1 MDAHQHRE
9 FAAHWRSAFGRVSAI
24 PFVFLGVGLYRA
36 WLSIFFRFDAFP
48 GIGVSDYFLFE
59 SAIGIAS
66 LALAFAAGR
75 MGPLWQRPRTHVA
88 CAALMTAGAAL
99 LSFGCF
105 ALESPALRIGGLV
118 LGGAGLG
125 ALILMWAEFY
135 GSLNPLRVALY
146 HALAISLGEAIKW
159 LFMGLD
165 TSHLVIFAIA
175 LPPVCFACVHAS
187 MKRLPEKQ
195 LGRPSVTGDAK
206 SIPWKPIVLMAT
218 CTFAAAFGALPNQP
232 LVGGNIAGA
241 LFVTALVF
249 FGVLSASK
257 WFNFDTVYQLAF
269 PLFIVGFLFVM
280 PAFGGNGQIMA
291 FCYDAGYTML
301 SMYIMIVL
309 SNITYRF
316 GVSAVWLNGIERGI
330 RYLVELAG
338 WLTFFVASSHLGQN
352 ESGTLYDAIA
362 IVVVLAFL
370 VIFFTERGLSAKWGI
385 VLDDSLEDESKAS
398 QSAMRASDLSRSF
411 GLTPREEEVLQLL
424 AQHMTVADIERALFV
439 SQGTVKAHISHIY
452 RKIGIHSKG
461 ELFDLLEGGR

>member
-1 MDAHQHRE
+1 MDAYRNPG
-9 FAAHWRSAFGRVSAI
+9 FAAYWRSAFGRVSSI
-24 PFVFLGVGLYRA
+24 PLVFLGVGLYRA

-48 GIGVSDYFLFE
+48 KIGVSDYFLFE
-59 SAIGIAS
+59 SAIGVAS
-66 LALAFAAGR
+66 LALAFTAGN
-75 MGPLWQRPRTHVA
+75 GGALWQRPRAHLA
-88 CAALMTAGAAL
+88 GAALMTAGAAL
-99 LSFGCF
+99 LSLGCF
-105 ALESPALRIGGLV
+105 AVESPALRIGGLV

-125 ALILMWAEFY
+125 SLIIMWAEFY

-146 HALAISLGEAIKW
+146 HALAISVGEAIKL
-159 LFMGLD
+159 LFMGLN
-165 TSHLVIFAIA
+165 TSYLVFFAVV
-175 LPPVCFACVHAS
+175 LPSVCFACVRAS

-195 LGRPSVTGDAK
+195 REHPSVTGDAK
-206 SIPWKPIVLMAT
+206 SIPWKPIALMAT
-218 CTFAAAFGALPNQP
+218 CTFAAAFGALPTQP
-232 LVGGNIAGA
+232 LVAGNIAGA

-269 PLFIVGFLFVM
+269 PLFIAGFLFVM
-280 PAFGGNGQIMA
+280 PAVGGNGQIMA

-338 WLTFFVASSHLGQN
+338 WATFFAASTHLGRS
-352 ESGTLYDAIA
+352 EGDVLCDAIML
-362 IVVVLAFL
+362 VVVLTFL
-370 VIFFTERGLSAKWGI
+370 IIFFTERGLSAKWGV
-385 VLDDSLEDESKAS
+385 VLDDSLENESRAG

-424 AQHMTVADIERALFV
+424 AQHMTVAEIERALFV

-452 RKIGIHSKG
+452 KKIGIHSKS
-461 ELFDLLEGGR
+461 ELFELLEGSG